1 MKKYALALGALL
13 SLAMS
18 SQASAGIIS
27 LDWQNDGDNLAS
39 LHEET
44 GIEWLKISQTAGMS
58 ISQVTAQLDDGGLF
72 DGWRLPTFDEVNTI
86 TAYTYGNR
94 YGHSNVETSKTGYK
108 PLTRTRSLNDYRAFS
123 SVFGTVWSGNS
134 TPDYVS
140 YGLFQNDSDSNEL
153 GDTLISG
160 FHLNTATKQADDYLS
175 IFTNWGDDSYS
186 DSFSHHKYGVFL
198 VSDGGAT
205 LTTQEDM
212 TLTENNPNSPIH
224 ATEVPEPSMA
234 ALFALG
240 LAGVFGF
247 KRRRRSNI

>member
-58 ISQVTAQLDDGGLF
+58 ISQVTAQLGDGGLF

-186 DSFSHHKYGVFL
+186 DSFSNYNYGVFL
-198 VSDGGAT
+198 VADGGAT
-205 LTTQEDM
+205 LTTQENM
-212 TLTENNPNSPIH
+212 TLTENNPDSPMH

-247 KRRRRSNI
+247 KRRRRS

>member
-94 YGHSNVETSKTGYK
+94 YGHNDVETSRTNYNPG
-108 PLTRTRSLNDYRAFS
+108 TRTRSLNYYRAFS
-123 SVFGTVWSGNS
+123 DVFGTVWSGNR
-134 TPDYVS
+134 TPDYFS
-140 YGLFQNDSDSNEL
+140 YGLFQNDSDSNDL
-153 GDTLISG
+153 PDTLMSG
-160 FHLNTATKQADDYLS
+160 LYLNTGMKQADDYFS
-175 IFTNWGDDSYS
+175 AFTNWTHESYS
-186 DSFSHHKYGVFL
+186 DSFSNYNYGVFL
-198 VSDGGAT
+198 VADGGAT
-205 LTTQEDM
+205 LTTQENM
-212 TLTENNPNSPIH
+212 TLTENNPDSPMH

-247 KRRRRSNI
+247 KRRRRS